1 MRLAASLAAGVALGP
16 RTAQAADDGA
26 DPGETL
32 PRQTAPGADVMSPPY
47 GRPSIYEAGV
57 VRRERTGGSP
67 YPTRK
72 AAVSLTPLQDLH
84 GVITPNGLHY
94 ERHHFRRPDD
104 RSERR
109 IG

>member
-1 MRLAASLAAGVALGP
+1 ME
-16 RTAQAADDGA
+16 T
-26 DPGETL
+26 PGEIL

-47 GRPSIYEAGV
+47 GLPSIYEADV
-57 VRRERTGGSP
+57 VRRERTGGAP

-94 ERHHFRRPDD
+94 ERHHSGVADD
-104 RSERR
+104 RSERSSADR
-109 IG
+109 STARSRSR